1 MKPKIKEKLFHI
13 KPNNPN
19 KLFCNICDSH
29 FVGYS
34 SNTNLRKHFT
44 KYHKKELD
52 EFDINDISSEL
63 TRLEES
69 GSNFNEEISDVSSIS
84 NFTRKNNNFKG
95 LMDGFEGQGEIDI
108 INGKMKF
115 KGKFNCNK

>member
-1 MKPKIKEKLFHI
+1 MKPKIKEKLFHN
-13 KPNNPN
+13 KPNYPD
-19 KLFCNICDSH
+19 KLFCNICDSS

-69 GSNFNEEISDVSSIS
+69 VLTFDEEVNDVNPIS
-84 NFTRKNNNFKG
+84 NIIRKNNNFKG
-95 LMDGFEGQGEIDI
+95 LMEGFEGQGEIDI
-108 INGKMKF
+108 VNGKIKF
-115 KGKFNCNK
+115 KGKFNYNK